1 MAFRECHI
9 VWNNPC
15 LIWAICAGAPPPSG
29 LDQPQMCTLITRQ
42 QPKHQLYFR
51 WNQDRS
57 HFFSVSSNQLL
68 CSRSIYKEE
77 LIYFHRSYA
86 PYEERSLYLKAS
98 FHSWHW
104 IINTWNTIK
113 ANWQEQTQHYLR
125 WSSLSTISKI
135 MKILPV
141 VFFSPFLQICH
152 FIVRVRLS
160 CSG

>member
-1 MAFRECHI
+1 MLALPHQVAWPSPRCARSSLD
-9 VWNNPC
+9 NNQN
-15 LIWAICAGAPPPSG
+15 ISSVSGETRTEAI
-29 LDQPQMCTLITRQ
+29 
-42 QPKHQLYFR
+42 
-51 WNQDRS
+51 
-57 HFFSVSSNQLL
+57 FSVSSNQLL

-152 FIVRVRLS
+152 FTVRVRLS

>member
-1 MAFRECHI
+1 MPNLGNLC
-9 VWNNPC
+9 WLSPTK
-15 LIWAICAGAPPPSG
+15 WPGPAPDVHAHHSTTTKTSALFQVKPGQKP
-29 LDQPQMCTLITRQ
+29 
-42 QPKHQLYFR
+42 
-51 WNQDRS
+51 
-57 HFFSVSSNQLL
+57 FFSVSSNQLL

-152 FIVRVRLS
+152 FTVRVRLS